1 MEDFI
6 DEFKAEARSIMENV
20 QQQLML
26 LDQDPKNAEL
36 VQEIFRGVH
45 TLKGS
50 SRMFGFESIEEITHE
65 LENSFDQVRE
75 GEIEATKGLINISF
89 QVMDFI
95 DKILNGKEDQQAL
108 EQLKSDLASKNFL
121 VENKASH
128 QGVFQILYY
137 PSEDV
142 YARGV
147 NPMAA
152 LEELEEI
159 GETKVFQLKGG
170 KSLEDQEKAKKF
182 ESAYEVLLLLEK
194 SQEDLDD
201 VFLFMDDSEFTIRE
215 IKDVESATLDQLYL
229 NAEKYVSKKLSE
241 EQKEERK
248 AILTEF
254 IKSIQSD
261 TLNQKVNQEIK
272 EAEAIKEEKAQIS
285 TKDNSGM
292 NYINVKQ
299 DRLDEMMNL
308 VSELVNVKAAL
319 QYHSELSGDPG
330 LENSVERLEKISNR
344 FRDNAFSMRLVP
356 LQLLSLKF
364 QRMVRDL
371 GTQLDKDINLIT
383 EGLDTE
389 IDKTIIHEVEAPLMH
404 IIRNAIDH
412 GLETPE
418 ERKKAN
424 KPAKGLLK
432 IVAFYAG
439 ANVFIQIQ
447 DDGKGLNLKRIR
459 EKAVEKKIIG
469 AKQNLNENEIIN
481 LIFHPGFSTHET
493 ATEYSGRGVG
503 MDVVQN
509 KLKELRGSIE
519 VTTEK
524 GLGTAFTLRLPLS
537 LSILDVLHVKVGEI
551 NYLLPHNEVEQC
563 FSERLNQEV
572 IQKRSHNLKYKGK
585 LLPHL
590 NLGELFEEE
599 KISEEERSI
608 IVMEKN
614 DQLVSLEVDEI
625 ISEQQLV
632 IKPVDEALQS
642 LDYLSGVAVLGNG
655 ELAFLLDSLKLKERF
670 AKESKNAKQ
679 QV

>member
-26 LDQDPKNAEL
+26 LDQDPKNVEL

-65 LENSFDQVRE
+65 LENSFDQLRD
-75 GEIEATKGLINISF
+75 GELEVTKGLINISF

-95 DKILNGKEDQQAL
+95 DKILNGNEDKNGL
-108 EQLKSDLASKNFL
+108 EQLKSQLASKSFL
-121 VENKASH
+121 KESKTSK
-128 QGVFQILYY
+128 QGIFQVLYH

-159 GETKVFQLKGG
+159 GETNVFQLKGE

-182 ESAYEVLLLLEK
+182 ESAYEVLMLLEQ
-194 SQEDLDD
+194 SREELDD
-201 VFLFMDDSEFTIRE
+201 VFLFMDESEFTIHE
-215 IKDVESATLDQLYL
+215 IKDLDPATLDQLYL
-229 NAEKYVSKKLSE
+229 NAEEYASKKLTKK
-241 EQKEERK
+241 QKEERK
-248 AILTEF
+248 AILSDF
-254 IKSIQSD
+254 IQSIESKDISQEESRD
-261 TLNQKVNQEIK
+261 TPQLDDQKTDKNIT
-272 EAEAIKEEKAQIS
+272 S
-285 TKDNSGM
+285 SKDNSGM

-319 QYHSELSGDPG
+319 QYHAELSGDPG

-371 GTQLDKDINLIT
+371 GSQLDKDINLIT

-424 KPAKGLLK
+424 KPEKGLLK

-447 DDGKGLNLKRIR
+447 DDGKGLNLKRIK
-459 EKAVEKKIIG
+459 EKAIEKKIISS
-469 AKQNLNENEIIN
+469 KQNLTENEIIN

-519 VTTEK
+519 VTTEE

-599 KISEEERSI
+599 KITEEERSI

-625 ISEQQLV
+625 IGEQQLV

-642 LDYLSGVAVLGNG
+642 LNYLSGVSVLGNG

-670 AKESKNAKQ
+670 AKEGKNVRKQ
-679 QV
+679 V